1 MIKDK
6 KLNFY
11 VSLLLIV
18 LIIVIFVF
26 NYLNYDPIYGYD
38 AEAHYEYVEGFFAL
52 LIPNLSDQAS
62 DEITSEFF
70 SPPLPYAVPA
80 IFSVIC
86 KNMIDE
92 ADEAKYCQKYY
103 GKIIQL
109 INASLYFLTL
119 FFYLLTFKFITKKKL
134 INLNV
139 LLPISIL
146 AVNYRTF
153 SMLRGE
159 PYIIFI
165 NSILLFLLS
174 KHLDKNFKLE
184 KRDYLIFGIL
194 LGLMGLSRQ
203 WAFLLFPA
211 YAYFLFF
218 KNSKDI
224 RKKVFKFLL
233 YSFSIAFIVCSWFYF
248 KLFFEFGTFT
258 AFNMTPTNFSL
269 YNQPID
275 FYLINS
281 DEILYLF
288 TKPIRPY
295 LNSFFGII
303 YSDVWG
309 DYWGYFVF
317 TSKYLDI
324 GRNQLAIG
332 DYLARVNLIS
342 IIPTIFIFIG
352 LLKSKLALQKTNLEK
367 FQPFLNFIKLSAL
380 FTIFGY
386 FWFLIKFPVSDAIK
400 ATYLI
405 QFFHLIT
412 IPLIFYLNYLQ
423 KTKKKMYGFFITTL
437 MLVFVHNFSA
447 YLSHF

>member
-86 KNMIDE
+86 KNMIDV

-119 FFYLLTFKFITKKKL
+119 FFYLLTFKVITKNRL

-174 KHLDKNFKLE
+174 KHLDKSFKLE

-211 YAYFLFF
+211 YAYFLFY

-224 RKKVFKFLL
+224 RKKVFKFLF

-352 LLKSKLALQKTNLEK
+352 LLRSKLALQKTNLEK

>member
-6 KLNFY
+6 KINFY
-11 VSLLLIV
+11 ISLLLIV
-18 LIIVIFVF
+18 LIFVIFVF

-52 LIPNLSDQAS
+52 IIPNLSDQAS

-86 KNMIDE
+86 KNTIDV

-174 KHLDKNFKLE
+174 KHLDKSFKLE

-211 YAYFLFF
+211 YAYFLFL

-233 YSFSIAFIVCSWFYF
+233 YSFSTAFIVCSWFYF

-352 LLKSKLALQKTNLEK
+352 LLRSKLALQKTNLEK

>member
-6 KLNFY
+6 KINFY
-11 VSLLLIV
+11 ISLLLIV
-18 LIIVIFVF
+18 LIFVIFVF

-80 IFSVIC
+80 IFSFIC
-86 KNMIDE
+86 KNMIDV

-109 INASLYFLTL
+109 INALLYFLTL

-174 KHLDKNFKLE
+174 KHLGKNFKLE

-224 RKKVFKFLL
+224 RKKVFKFLV

-295 LNSFFGII
+295 LNSFLGII

-342 IIPTIFIFIG
+342 TIPTIFIFIG
-352 LLKSKLALQKTNLEK
+352 LLRSKLALQKTNLEK

>member
-86 KNMIDE
+86 KNMIDV

-119 FFYLLTFKFITKKKL
+119 FFYLLTFKVITKNKL

-174 KHLDKNFKLE
+174 KHLDKSFKLE

-211 YAYFLFF
+211 YAYFLFY

-224 RKKVFKFLL
+224 RKKVFKFLF

-352 LLKSKLALQKTNLEK
+352 LLRSKLALQKTNLEK

-423 KTKKKMYGFFITTL
+423 KTKKKRYGFFITTL

>member
-1 MIKDK
+1 M
-6 KLNFY
+6 
-11 VSLLLIV
+11 
-18 LIIVIFVF
+18 FV
-26 NYLNYDPIYGYD
+26 
-38 AEAHYEYVEGFFAL
+38 E
-52 LIPNLSDQAS
+52 
-62 DEITSEFF
+62 
-70 SPPLPYAVPA
+70 
-80 IFSVIC
+80 
-86 KNMIDE
+86 
-92 ADEAKYCQKYY
+92 
-103 GKIIQL
+103 
-109 INASLYFLTL
+109 
-119 FFYLLTFKFITKKKL
+119 
-134 INLNV
+134 
-139 LLPISIL
+139 
-146 AVNYRTF
+146 
-153 SMLRGE
+153 
-159 PYIIFI
+159 

-224 RKKVFKFLL
+224 RKKVFKFLV

-295 LNSFFGII
+295 LNSFLGII

-342 IIPTIFIFIG
+342 TIPTIFIFIG
-352 LLKSKLALQKTNLEK
+352 LLRSKLALQKTNLEK